1 MKVERMTWDL
11 VVVVCGMWELH
22 PPYITIVQVRDS
34 EVKSINTHFITLVS
48 VEGIVA
54 LATAGKSSY

>member
-1 MKVERMTWDL
+1 MI
-11 VVVVCGMWELH
+11 VVNKTLFGSGVVCGMWELH
-22 PPYITIVQVRDS
+22 PLYITIVQVRDS

-54 LATAGKSSY
+54 LATA

>member
-1 MKVERMTWDL
+1 MIVERMTWDL

-54 LATAGKSSY
+54 LATA